1 MVCAICLDNLFS
13 TLAMNNPSTTS
24 ALGDDNRIAALS
36 CGHTFHLECTTLWRA
51 NSLNMNCPMCNVLH
65 IGPFLTL
72 HIECDLKHVTDQDED
87 TLGLEGLSISD
98 PLRVAESQCNLPLDQ
113 ADQQATK
120 HRELEAKAAAIKV
133 KLDEKSKRLR
143 RKQAIESAL
152 TKKVILVENRVK

>member
-1 MVCAICLDNLFS
+1 
-13 TLAMNNPSTTS
+13 
-24 ALGDDNRIAALS
+24 
-36 CGHTFHLECTTLWRA
+36 
-51 NSLNMNCPMCNVLH
+51 
-65 IGPFLTL
+65 PFLTL